1 MTRGIACFT
10 PNCTVRMH
18 LHCFNSYRKR
28 NNGCPS
34 CSQDWPRDVKDKKL
48 VPVGEEA
55 AKEGD
60 DRRRHVRSAE
70 GEGSDEDEVEE
81 EPLTQDSPPKKGTR
95 GKGKQRAAEREDSM
109 DAEDDDGESQPTQ
122 PTQNTQRTRRS
133 TRR

>member
-60 DRRRHVRSAE
+60 GVNRVGCIEAAE
-70 GEGSDEDEVEE
+70 EDE
-81 EPLTQDSPPKKGTR
+81 R
-95 GKGKQRAAEREDSM
+95 GDECEGREGYVVKRVDAARNVRM
-109 DAEDDDGESQPTQ
+109 WM
-122 PTQNTQRTRRS
+122 
-133 TRR
+133 